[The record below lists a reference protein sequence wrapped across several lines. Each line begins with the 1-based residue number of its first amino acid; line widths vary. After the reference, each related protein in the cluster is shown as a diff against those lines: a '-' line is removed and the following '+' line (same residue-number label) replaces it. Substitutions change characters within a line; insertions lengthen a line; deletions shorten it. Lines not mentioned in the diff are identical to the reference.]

1 MPPAELVKICL
12 QLAKYK
18 KENKELLAYLLFDS
32 NYEPEFVARVK
43 AEIEMSFGELNR
55 NTLYFAKKGI
65 RKVLKTVNRY
75 ARYSGL
81 KRTEVDLRIHFCAN
95 LCRSGIPVVPGTAT
109 GNIFDGQLL
118 KIRKLI
124 AGLHEDLQHDY
135 NEEIRELL
143 RQGHC
148 KAETQLWKSLR

>member
-1 MPPAELVKICL
+1 MPPAELVKVCL
-12 QLAKYK
+12 KLAKYK

-32 NYEPEFVARVK
+32 NYEPAFVARVK
-43 AEIEMSFGELNR
+43 AETGASFGEINR
-55 NTLYFAKKGI
+55 SNLYFAKKGI
-65 RKVLKTVNRY
+65 RKILKTLNRY

-81 KRTEVDLRIHFCAN
+81 KRTEVELRIHFCVT
-95 LCRSGIPVVPGTAT
+95 LYKSGIPILPGTAL

-135 NEEIRELL
+135 QEEIREIL
-143 RQGHC
+143 R
-148 KAETQLWKSLR
+148 